1 MVKRVR
7 LQWMGPWRKRIL
19 YIYIYLNVS
28 WLVDYLYVCFAKIFP
43 AEKILYAKKCQYI
56 GLHQGPIHCSRTV
69 LLSGWTTV
77 AEFVWHAT

>member
-1 MVKRVR
+1 MSAYKALLVQ
-7 LQWMGPWRKRIL
+7 LQWIGPWHKP
-19 YIYIYLNVS
+19 IYFSVS

-56 GLHQGPIHCSRTV
+56 GLHQGPIHCSHTV
-69 LLSGWTTV
+69 LLPGWTTV